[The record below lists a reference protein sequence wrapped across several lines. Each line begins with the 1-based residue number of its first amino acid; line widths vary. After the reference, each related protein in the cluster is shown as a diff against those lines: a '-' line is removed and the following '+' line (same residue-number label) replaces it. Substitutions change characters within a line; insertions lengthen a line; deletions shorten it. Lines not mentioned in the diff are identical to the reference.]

1 MLEHI
6 SRRKHQKHNQSDDR
20 RSDEILGNAVS
31 NQASSID
38 MRKVSSNAGTS
49 RNGPDDDIDLSS
61 EERGYISRVK
71 YIKPMYSPSNL
82 GTVRLPTAAV
92 SLLSFML
99 EFNYLRSSLDIN
111 WSIGAWI

>member
-6 SRRKHQKHNQSDDR
+6 SRTKLQKRHQSDNR
-20 RSDEILGNAVS
+20 RSDEIIGDITCNR
-31 NQASSID
+31 ASSAN
-38 MRKVSSNAGTS
+38 MRKYANNTKTS

-61 EERGYISRVK
+61 EEKGYISRVK

-92 SLLSFML
+92 
-99 EFNYLRSSLDIN
+99 RSS
-111 WSIGAWI
+111 SY

>member
-6 SRRKHQKHNQSDDR
+6 SRRKHQKRNQSDDR
-20 RSDEILGNAVS
+20 RSDEILGNAAS
-31 NQASSID
+31 NQASSVD
-38 MRKVSSNAGTS
+38 MSKVTSTAGTS

-92 SLLSFML
+92 SLLPFML
-99 EFNYLRSSLDIN
+99 ELNYLRS
-111 WSIGAWI
+111 